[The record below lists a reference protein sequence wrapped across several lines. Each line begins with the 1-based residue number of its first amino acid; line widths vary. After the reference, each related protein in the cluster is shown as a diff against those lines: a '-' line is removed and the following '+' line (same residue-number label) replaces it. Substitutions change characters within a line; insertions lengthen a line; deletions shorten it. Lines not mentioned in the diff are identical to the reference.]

1 MSNVFNYVWFCR
13 SIKLNVIMFE
23 FELQLPV
30 YEKGVNK
37 KIESKI
43 GSLQNLSHKPRGGDV
58 KIFDDKKY
66 LQLAKGSHPVGVKIN
81 SSSDKGGNFSSHFG
95 SSEKI

>member
-1 MSNVFNYVWFCR
+1 
-13 SIKLNVIMFE
+13 MFE
-23 FELQLPV
+23 FALQLPV

-81 SSSDKGGNFSSHFG
+81 SSSDDKGGNFSSHFG